1 MQNQYISPKQ
11 CFLLLVGF
19 TIGTATILVPTS
31 AAALAHQDSWMTPP
45 LAAIPGLGLVAMLVA
60 LNRRFPGQSLVQYS
74 SSILGIPGKLLGL
87 LTIWFAFH
95 LSSLVLRNIGS
106 YIHVAVLFETPLWV
120 THLFIVTLGTFALRL
135 GIETITRAFSI
146 LMLLNIPFYL
156 IIITF
161 STKTAKL
168 DNLLPVLSH
177 GWAPVIHASL
187 NQATF
192 PMGEIVLF
200 GMVIFHIKDIKNLN
214 LYLSTGLL
222 TTALA
227 GVFAL
232 ATPVIVL
239 GADMVARTA
248 DAVLISVTNASGS
261 NLIVPL
267 LALSWFIFSV
277 CKFLI
282 CYYAFVLSASHWA
295 RLSDYKPLIFPAGA
309 LIMVYSI
316 IAYSNT
322 IEEAEFAKRI
332 WTVYA
337 IPFEYGIPLV
347 LLIAAVVRAKGKG

>member
-1 MQNQYISPKQ
+1 MCSWDSVASVN
-11 CFLLLVGF
+11 
-19 TIGTATILVPTS
+19 
-31 AAALAHQDSWMTPP
+31 AHGPP
-45 LAAIPGLGLVAMLVA
+45 YTQRLSYGEC
-60 LNRRFPGQSLVQYS
+60 SL
-74 SSILGIPGKLLGL
+74 
-87 LTIWFAFH
+87 F
-95 LSSLVLRNIGS
+95 R
-106 YIHVAVLFETPLWV
+106 
-120 THLFIVTLGTFALRL
+120 
-135 GIETITRAFSI
+135 
-146 LMLLNIPFYL
+146 
-156 IIITF
+156 
-161 STKTAKL
+161 
-168 DNLLPVLSH
+168 
-177 GWAPVIHASL
+177 
-187 NQATF
+187 
-192 PMGEIVLF
+192 
-200 GMVIFHIKDIKNLN
+200 MVIFHIKHIKNLN

-337 IPFEYGIPLV
+337 IPFDYGHTVGLV
-347 LLIAAVVRAKGKG
+347 DRYVGVSQSKC